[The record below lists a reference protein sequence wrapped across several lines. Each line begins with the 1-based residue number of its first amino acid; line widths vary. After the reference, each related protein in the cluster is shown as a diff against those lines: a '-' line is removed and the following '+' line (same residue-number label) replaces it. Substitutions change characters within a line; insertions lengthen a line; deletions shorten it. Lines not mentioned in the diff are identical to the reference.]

1 MACEEAGRRDTW
13 NDATLKI
20 HKRRLEAQLDH
31 ILALTPVHPAGV
43 KWKKTIEKLRP
54 NLLVFMSNR
63 AVPPTNNESERSLR
77 PCATYRKIT
86 NGFRSQWGAK
96 QYADI
101 RTVIESGRRQSIGAL
116 QAIRNVLIGPA
127 VPQTG

>member
-1 MACEEAGRRDTW
+1 M
-13 NDATLKI
+13 
-20 HKRRLEAQLDH
+20 
-31 ILALTPVHPAGV
+31 ALTPVHPAGV

-63 AVPPTNNESERSLR
+63 AVPPTNNKSERSLR

-101 RTVIESGRRQSIGAL
+101 RTVIETGRRQSIGAL